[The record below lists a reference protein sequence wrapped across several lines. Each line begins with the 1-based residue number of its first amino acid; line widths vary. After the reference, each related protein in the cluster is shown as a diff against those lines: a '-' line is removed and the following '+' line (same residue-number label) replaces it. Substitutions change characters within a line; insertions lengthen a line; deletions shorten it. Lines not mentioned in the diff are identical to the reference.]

1 MKKQTPVSSM
11 GPENLVKPLLFGA
24 LLGLAIIII
33 ALILLALI
41 MSFGILPIS
50 ASPALSSV
58 SVAIGAFF
66 AGFIAAKKFG
76 KNGILIGTLC
86 GAVLFAL
93 FTIIGLAAFST
104 APSASTLIRLLVFI
118 TASAVG
124 GIIGVGGSD
133 KRKIV

>member
-1 MKKQTPVSSM
+1 MKKQMPTSAI
-11 GPENLVKPLLFGA
+11 GPENIVKPM
-24 LLGLAIIII
+24 LLGAVFGLVAII
-33 ALILLALI
+33 LVLMLLALI
-41 MSFGILPIS
+41 MSFGILPLS
-50 ASPALSSV
+50 AAPAISSV

-66 AGFIAAKKFG
+66 AGFIAAKKFK
-76 KNGILIGTLC
+76 KNGLLIGALC

-93 FTIIGLAAFST
+93 FTLIGLAAFNS
-104 APSASTLIRLLVFI
+104 APSASTLIRLIVFI

>member
-1 MKKQTPVSSM
+1 MKKQMPVSAM
-11 GPENLVKPLLFGA
+11 GPENIVKPLLFGA
-24 LLGLAIIII
+24 IVGLVVII
-33 ALILLALI
+33 LVLVLLALI

-50 ASPALSSV
+50 AAPALSSV
-58 SVAIGAFF
+58 SIAVGAFS
-66 AGFIAAKKFG
+66 AGFITAKKFG
-76 KNGILIGTLC
+76 KNGLLIGALC

-93 FTIIGLAAFST
+93 FTIIGLAAFATS
-104 APSASTLIRLLVFI
+104 PSASTLIRLIVFI

>member
-1 MKKQTPVSSM
+1 MKKQSPMSAITT
-11 GPENLVKPLLFGA
+11 ETLAKPLLKGAVFGLVA
-24 LLGLAIIII
+24 III
-33 ALILLALI
+33 ALMLIALI

-50 ASPALSSV
+50 AAPALASV

-66 AGFIAAKKFG
+66 GGFISAKKLG
-76 KNGILIGTLC
+76 KNGILVGALC

-93 FTIIGLAAFST
+93 FTIIGLATFSS
-104 APSASTLIRLLVFI
+104 APSASTLIRLIVFI

-124 GIIGVGGSD
+124 GIVGVGGND

>member
-1 MKKQTPVSSM
+1 MKNQTSM
-11 GPENLVKPLLFGA
+11 SAITTENLAKPLLKGAVFG
-24 LLGLAIIII
+24 LVAIIITLM
-33 ALILLALI
+33 LIALI

-50 ASPALSSV
+50 SAPALASV
-58 SVAIGAFF
+58 SVAVGAFF

-76 KNGILIGTLC
+76 KNGILVGALC

-93 FTIIGLAAFST
+93 FTLIGLAAFST
-104 APSASTLIRLLVFI
+104 APSASTLIRLIVFI

-124 GIIGVGGSD
+124 GIVGVGGND